1 MATPQDFSS
10 QLIRRFRLL
19 IGDRQEPYY
28 YSDEELYE
36 FYVMEMQDLYQGCA
50 AALESWASEI
60 SYDEGGYSA
69 GGVSVNSQAMAAD
82 KQRRA
87 GELRMRMV
95 RA

>member
-1 MATPQDFSS
+1 MSTNPDFSS
-10 QLIRRFRLL
+10 ELIRRFRLL

-36 FYVMEMQDLYQGCA
+36 FYTMEDRDLQQGA
-50 AALESWASEI
+50 ALALESWASEI

-82 KQRRA
+82 KSRRA

-95 RA
+95 RG